1 LIYTKLT
8 NYFVIYGIS
17 SVKKN
22 DTKMKQIKTLAALA
36 VVTAVCMPTA
46 MAGTWSLGASA
57 LVSPDPYRGKNDR
70 VYPVPIVS
78 YESDNFYF
86 RTLAAGYYLWKDD
99 SNRLSIDAYYLP
111 LHFTPGD
118 SDDYQMKQ
126 LDKRRSTMMA
136 GMSYSH
142 IEDWGTL
149 RAMFSGD
156 VLDNSGGFIGDLA
169 YLYRYNVD
177 SWTLTPGVGVSWNSG
192 DQNSYYYGV
201 SREESARSGLAQYNP
216 SDSWAPYVELTANY
230 NINPNWNAFF
240 TGRYIRLAS
249 EVKNSPM
256 VDASYT
262 GILWTGVTYTFR

>member
-1 LIYTKLT
+1 MKKHYIKTKQ
-8 NYFVIYGIS
+8 V
-17 SVKKN
+17 
-22 DTKMKQIKTLAALA
+22 KTLAALA
-36 VVTAVCMPTA
+36 VATAVCMPTA

-99 SNRLSIDAYYLP
+99 NNRLSIDAYYLP

-118 SDDYQMKQ
+118 SDDQQMKQ
-126 LDKRRSTMMA
+126 LDKRRSTLMA

-156 VLDNSGGFIGDLA
+156 VLDNSGGFVGDLA
-169 YLYRYNVD
+169 YLYRFSVD
-177 SWTLTPGVGVSWNSG
+177 SWTLTPGVGVAWNSE
-192 DQNSYYYGV
+192 DQNKYYYGV
-201 SREESARSGLAQYNP
+201 SRGESARSGLAQYSP
-216 SDSWAPYVELTANY
+216 SDSWSPYLELTANY

-240 TGRYIRLAS
+240 TGRYIHLAN

-256 VDASYT
+256 VDASWT
-262 GILWTGVTYTFR
+262 GVLWTGITYTFR